1 MRTSPTAAV
10 SVLCFAK
17 NKEYKSLMEKLSNLE
32 ITYSTET
39 EKLRSDV
46 ERLRMSEEEAKNATN
61 RVLSLQEEIAKL
73 RKELH
78 QTQSEKKTIEE
89 WADKYKHET
98 EQASMQSQMDEK
110 IYRGLVST
118 QVLPGLN
125 CFSCVDGISTVFSS
139 NVIPVNPKQA

>member
-1 MRTSPTAAV
+1 M

-17 NKEYKSLMEKLSNLE
+17 NKEYKSLLEKLSNLE

-61 RVLSLQEEIAKL
+61 RVISLQEEIAKL
-73 RKELH
+73 RKELQ

-89 WADKYKHET
+89 RADKYKHET
-98 EQASMQSQMDEK
+98 EQASMQSRVHER

-118 QVLPGLN
+118 QLLPRLD
-125 CFSCVDGISTVFSS
+125 CFSCMADAFTVFFS
-139 NVIPVNPKQA
+139 NVRHVQS

>member
-1 MRTSPTAAV
+1 M

-17 NKEYKSLMEKLSNLE
+17 NKEYKCLLEKLSNLE
-32 ITYSTET
+32 ITYSSET

-61 RVLSLQEEIAKL
+61 RVISLQEEIAKL

-89 WADKYKHET
+89 RADKYKHET
-98 EQASMQSQMDEK
+98 EQAS
-110 IYRGLVST
+110 L
-118 QVLPGLN
+118 
-125 CFSCVDGISTVFSS
+125 SCVRRFVGAWCQLRFWPDPVASVAWQLYRTLH
-139 NVIPVNPKQA
+139 NVLLVQS

>member
-1 MRTSPTAAV
+1 MSL
-10 SVLCFAK
+10 LCFAK
-17 NKEYKSLMEKLSNLE
+17 NKEYKSLLEKMNNLE

-73 RKELH
+73 RKELQ
-78 QTQSEKKTIEE
+78 QTQTEKKTIEE

-98 EQASMQSQMDEK
+98 EQVSMQSQVHEQT
-110 IYRGLVST
+110 YRSLVST
-118 QVLPGLN
+118 HVLSDLTALVV
-125 CFSCVDGISTVFSS
+125 CLVF
-139 NVIPVNPKQA
+139 

>member
-1 MRTSPTAAV
+1 M
-10 SVLCFAK
+10 LCFAK
-17 NKEYKSLMEKLSNLE
+17 NKEYKSLLEKMSSLE

-78 QTQSEKKTIEE
+78 QTQSEKKSIEE

-98 EQASMQSQMDEK
+98 EQACMGSQVHERR
-110 IYRGLVST
+110 YRGLVST
-118 QVLPGLN
+118 QVLPRLN
-125 CFSCVDGISTVFSS
+125 CFTCVADTFTVFL
-139 NVIPVNPKQA
+139 

>member
-1 MRTSPTAAV
+1 M
-10 SVLCFAK
+10 SVLCFTK
-17 NKEYKSLMEKLSNLE
+17 NKEYKSLLEKLSNLE

-46 ERLRMSEEEAKNATN
+46 ERLRTSEEEAKNATN

-98 EQASMQSQMDEK
+98 EQASMQSRMHEK
-110 IYRGLVST
+110 IYWGLMSS
-118 QVLPGLN
+118 QVLPSLN
-125 CFSCVDGISTVFSS
+125 CFSCVADTFTVFLS
-139 NVIPVNPKQA
+139 NGIPVQS

>member
-1 MRTSPTAAV
+1 M

-17 NKEYKSLMEKLSNLE
+17 NKEYKCLLEKLSNLE

-61 RVLSLQEEIAKL
+61 RVITLQEEIAKL

-89 WADKYKHET
+89 RADKYKHET
-98 EQASMQSQMDEK
+98 EQASVRCMRRFVGTSCQL
-110 IYRGLVST
+110 RFC
-118 QVLPGLN
+118 PGLIASVAWQFYSIFKQ
-125 CFSCVDGISTVFSS
+125 CSTCTILSRLDT
-139 NVIPVNPKQA
+139 

>member
-1 MRTSPTAAV
+1 MF
-10 SVLCFAK
+10 VLCFAK
-17 NKEYKSLMEKLSNLE
+17 NKEYKSLLEKMSSLE

-78 QTQSEKKTIEE
+78 QTQAEKKTIEE

-98 EQASMQSQMDEK
+98 EQASVQSQMHQEVH
-110 IYRGLVST
+110 RGLVPT
-118 QVLPGLN
+118 HVLPRLN
-125 CFSCVDGISTVFSS
+125 CFSCVADIFTVVLGH
-139 NVIPVNPKQA
+139 VIPVQS

>member
-73 RKELH
+73 RKELQ

-98 EQASMQSQMDEK
+98 EQASMQSHMDV

-118 QVLPGLN
+118 QVLPGLK
-125 CFSCVDGISTVFSS
+125 CFSCVGDISAVFSS
-139 NVIPVNPKQA
+139 NVIPVDPKQA

>member
-1 MRTSPTAAV
+1 MF
-10 SVLCFAK
+10 VLCFAK
-17 NKEYKSLMEKLSNLE
+17 NKEYKSLLEKMSSLE

-98 EQASMQSQMDEK
+98 EQASVQSQMHQK
-110 IYRGLVST
+110 VHRGLMST
-118 QVLPGLN
+118 KVLPRLN
-125 CFSCVDGISTVFSS
+125 CFSCVADIFTVPLS
-139 NVIPVNPKQA
+139 NVISVQS

>member
-1 MRTSPTAAV
+1 M
-10 SVLCFAK
+10 
-17 NKEYKSLMEKLSNLE
+17 NNLE

-78 QTQSEKKTIEE
+78 QTQTEKKTIEE

-98 EQASMQSQMDEK
+98 EQVSMQSQ
-110 IYRGLVST
+110 
-118 QVLPGLN
+118 VLSRCAG
-125 CFSCVDGISTVFSS
+125 
-139 NVIPVNPKQA
+139 A

>member
-1 MRTSPTAAV
+1 M
-10 SVLCFAK
+10 SVLYFAK
-17 NKEYKSLMEKLSNLE
+17 NKEYKSLLEKLSNLE

-98 EQASMQSQMDEK
+98 EQASMQSQMHEK

-118 QVLPGLN
+118 QVLPRLN
-125 CFSCVDGISTVFSS
+125 CFSCVADIFTVFLS
-139 NVIPVNPKQA
+139 NVIPVQS

>member
-1 MRTSPTAAV
+1 M
-10 SVLCFAK
+10 
-17 NKEYKSLMEKLSNLE
+17 NNLE

-78 QTQSEKKTIEE
+78 QTQTEKKTIEE

-98 EQASMQSQMDEK
+98 EQVSMQSQVLSRCAGAWCPLTCCPDLTA
-110 IYRGLVST
+110 LV
-118 QVLPGLN
+118 VCLIL
-125 CFSCVDGISTVFSS
+125 
-139 NVIPVNPKQA
+139 